1 MFFTLFSFSY
11 LSNLFSLYL
20 AFPHIPPPSH
30 LHSLS
35 FPLPP
40 LFLTPLF
47 SPFLPSKCTVSSAL
61 VLFPLVPLL
70 KFSPPPTFYFLLLLT
85 YFFLFLSILVGVS
98 CSNSNGYCLSLFSNC
113 VPFSSILA
121 CYCPYFL
128 LVNTPASFLSFI
140 NFNYFLLQI
149 SPSLP

>member
-35 FPLPP
+35 FPLPL

-61 VLFPLVPLL
+61 VLFPLIPLL
-70 KFSPPPTFYFLLLLT
+70 KFSPPYFLFPSFAYIL
-85 YFFLFLSILVGVS
+85 FLFFFHVGVS
-98 CSNSNGYCLSLFSNC
+98 CSNSNGYCLTLFSNC